1 MSSALSDCG
10 SYWRVIVV
18 ESVDRSALVPY
29 TPQEMFE
36 LVSDIESYP
45 RFLPWCQGALILS
58 RDIDE
63 VRARIEFAVGGLT
76 KSFTTRNRHQVNK
89 MIEMH
94 LVDGPFSRLDGFWRF
109 DPLGDVGRKIALF
122 LEYGFSNRVLGLV
135 VGPIFGQIANTLV
148 DAFQRR
154 AVEIYGER

>member
-1 MSSALSDCG
+1 M
-10 SYWRVIVV
+10 

-29 TPQEMFE
+29 TPGEMFA

-45 RFLPWCQGALILS
+45 QFLPWCQGTRILS

-63 VRARIEFAVGGLT
+63 VRASIEFAVGGMT
-76 KSFTTRNRHQVNK
+76 RSFTTRNRHQTNK

-94 LVDGPFSRLDGFWRF
+94 LVDGPFSQLDGFWRF
-109 DPLGDVGRKIALF
+109 DPLGEEGSKIALF
-122 LEYGFSNRVLGLV
+122 LEYGFSSRVLGLV

-148 DAFQRR
+148 DSFQQR
-154 AVEIYGER
+154 AVQIYGAR

>member
-1 MSSALSDCG
+1 M
-10 SYWRVIVV
+10 

-29 TPQEMFE
+29 TPREMFE

-45 RFLPWCQGALILS
+45 HFLPWCHGARLLS
-58 RDIDE
+58 RDVDE
-63 VRARIEFAVGGLT
+63 VRAKIEFAVGGMT
-76 KSFTTRNRHQVNK
+76 RSFTTRNRHQINK

-109 DPLGDVGRKIALF
+109 DPLGEEGSKIALF
-122 LEYGFSNRVLGLV
+122 LEYDFSNRVLGLV

-148 DAFQRR
+148 DAFQQR
-154 AVEIYGER
+154 AVEIYGPR

>member
-1 MSSALSDCG
+1 M
-10 SYWRVIVV
+10 

-29 TPQEMFE
+29 TPQQMFE

-45 RFLPWCQGALILS
+45 RFLPWCHGARIVS
-58 RDIDE
+58 RDVDE
-63 VRARIEFAVGGLT
+63 LRASIEFAVGGVT
-76 KSFTTRNRHQVNK
+76 RSFTTRNRHQVNK

-109 DPLGDVGRKIALF
+109 DPLGEEGSKIALF
-122 LEYGFSNRVLGLV
+122 LEYDFSNRVLGLV

-148 DAFQRR
+148 GAFEQR
-154 AVEIYGER
+154 AVEVYGPR

>member
-1 MSSALSDCG
+1 M
-10 SYWRVIVV
+10 

-45 RFLPWCQGALILS
+45 RFLPWCSGARIVS
-58 RDIDE
+58 RGIDE
-63 VRARIEFAVGGLT
+63 LRASIEFSVGGVSR
-76 KSFTTRNRHQVNK
+76 SFTTRNRHQVNK

-109 DPLGDVGRKIALF
+109 DPLGDEGSKIALF
-122 LEYGFSNRVLGLV
+122 LEYDFSNRVLGLV
-135 VGPIFGQIANTLV
+135 VGPVFGQIANTLV
-148 DAFQRR
+148 DAFQQR
-154 AVEIYGER
+154 AVEIYGLR

>member
-1 MSSALSDCG
+1 
-10 SYWRVIVV
+10 V

-36 LVSDIESYP
+36 LVSDIGSYP
-45 RFLPWCQGALILS
+45 RFLPWCHGARILS

-63 VRARIEFAVGGLT
+63 VRAKIEFAVGGMT
-76 KSFTTRNRHQVNK
+76 RSFTTRNRHQINK

-94 LVDGPFSRLDGFWRF
+94 LVDGPFSRLNGFWRF
-109 DPLGDVGRKIALF
+109 DPLGGEGSKIALF
-122 LEYGFSNRVLGLV
+122 LEYDFSNRVLGLV

-148 DAFQRR
+148 DAFQQR
-154 AVEIYGER
+154 AVEIYGPR

>member
-1 MSSALSDCG
+1 M
-10 SYWRVIVV
+10 

-29 TPQEMFE
+29 TPGEMFD

-45 RFLPWCQGALILS
+45 RFLPWCHGARILS

-63 VRARIEFAVGGLT
+63 VRARIEFAVGGMT
-76 KSFTTRNRHQVNK
+76 RSFTTRNRHHINK

-94 LVDGPFSRLDGFWRF
+94 LVDGPFSRLNGFWRF
-109 DPLGDVGRKIALF
+109 DPLGEEGSKIALF
-122 LEYGFSNRVLGLV
+122 LEYDFSNRVLGMV

-148 DAFQRR
+148 DAFQQR
-154 AVEIYGER
+154 AVEIYGPR

>member
-1 MSSALSDCG
+1 M
-10 SYWRVIVV
+10 

-29 TPQEMFE
+29 TPGEMFA

-45 RFLPWCQGALILS
+45 QFLPWCQGTRILS

-63 VRARIEFAVGGLT
+63 VRASIEFAVGGVT
-76 KSFTTRNRHQVNK
+76 RSFTTRNRYQTNK

-94 LVDGPFSRLDGFWRF
+94 LVDGPFSQLDGFWRF
-109 DPLGDVGRKIALF
+109 DPLGKEGSKIALF
-122 LEYGFSNRVLGLV
+122 LEYGFSSRVLGLV

-148 DAFQRR
+148 DSFQQR
-154 AVEIYGER
+154 AVQIYGAR

>member
-1 MSSALSDCG
+1 
-10 SYWRVIVV
+10 V

-29 TPQEMFE
+29 TSQEMFE
-36 LVSDIESYP
+36 LVSDIEAYP
-45 RFLPWCQGALILS
+45 RFLPWCRGARILT
-58 RDIDE
+58 REVDE
-63 VRARIEFAVGGLT
+63 VRASIEFAVGGVT

-94 LVDGPFSRLDGFWRF
+94 LVDGPFNRLDGFWRF
-109 DPLGDVGRKIALF
+109 DPLGAEGSKIALF

-148 DAFQRR
+148 DAFQQR
-154 AVEIYGER
+154 AVEIYGLR